1 MANVI
6 LGGILK
12 RLYTKVYMKKVKN
25 VTEYIS
31 IWKQRTEGYTLK
43 LLCSWAHEIMNGFI
57 TYFRIF
63 YNKKSFIY
71 L

>member
-43 LLCSWAHEIMNGFI
+43 LYVLGLMRSI
-57 TYFRIF
+57 TKRVSKIRHPRT
-63 YNKKSFIY
+63 KTQGSHG
-71 L
+71 

>member
-43 LLCSWAHEIMNGFI
+43 LYVLGLMRS
-57 TYFRIF
+57 
-63 YNKKSFIY
+63 
-71 L
+71 

>member
-12 RLYTKVYMKKVKN
+12 RLYTEVYMKKVKN

-31 IWKQRTEGYTLK
+31 IWKRRIEEGYTLK
-43 LLCSWAHEIMNGFI
+43 LCVLGLMRS
-57 TYFRIF
+57 
-63 YNKKSFIY
+63 
-71 L
+71 